1 MSSSTPSRIQ
11 FQDYQ
16 FQVVLPAGSWK
27 WTTRLDVSKAAPAFE
42 VRDVVSPYGLL
53 RDSIPIPGDVILA
66 MADSITQIQSSFT
79 PKILLNITSF
89 TFTVDEGRGV
99 SDPQP
104 ITITNNGVFGS
115 LLNASVATSAP
126 YVIATPAN
134 VSGLASTETGT
145 TQISADS
152 TSLLASGSPYSATVT
167 VQDPNATN
175 TPQTVA
181 VTVIVRPRATIALSP
196 TALSFSVSKP
206 LTGPFPPIPTQTF
219 QLQNT
224 GLSTSVLNYQI
235 QKLTNNSPWL
245 ASFTPTFGTV
255 NGGSFQLVTVAVA
268 PDASMV
274 PGIYTETL
282 RVSGYSTN
290 FYQDLAV
297 TLVIS

>member
-1 MSSSTPSRIQ
+1 
-11 FQDYQ
+11 
-16 FQVVLPAGSWK
+16 
-27 WTTRLDVSKAAPAFE
+27 
-42 VRDVVSPYGLL
+42 
-53 RDSIPIPGDVILA
+53 